1 MQMPGLSN
9 LILKNLKKD
18 EYHKYLEL
26 MPDFK
31 QEKTQKYITI
41 ALTLIASI
49 ILGIFALGPTLSTI
63 ASLQKQLEDDKFV
76 EQKLREKIN
85 NLSVL
90 QQKYASLEKDLPV
103 INDALPKT
111 SQIPL
116 LTAQVQA
123 IANESNVR
131 ITNYQT
137 FEAEVSHQAVSTKKF
152 ASYNFTVTTQGTY
165 QDMKIFLDKIVNFQR
180 IVAIDSITIT
190 KVTGLNTTDL
200 KLTVKGIAY
209 FKE

>member
-1 MQMPGLSN
+1 MQLPGLSN

>member
-1 MQMPGLSN
+1 MQLPGLSN

-49 ILGIFALGPTLSTI
+49 VLGIFALGPTLSTI
-63 ASLQKQLEDDKFV
+63 ASLQKQLEDDTFV

-165 QDMKIFLDKIVNFQR
+165 QDMTVFLDKIVNFQR

-190 KVTGLNTTDL
+190 KVAGLNTTDL

>member
-1 MQMPGLSN
+1 MQLPGLSN
-9 LILKNLKKD
+9 LLIKNFKKD

-63 ASLQKQLEDDKFV
+63 AGLHKQLDDAKFV

-90 QQKYASLEKDLPV
+90 QQKYKSLEADLPI

-116 LTAQVQA
+116 ITAQIQA
-123 IANESNVR
+123 VANESNVK

-137 FEAEVSHQAVSTKKF
+137 FQAEVSHQVVSTKKF
-152 ASYNFTVTTQGTY
+152 AAYNFTVTTQGSY
-165 QDMKIFLDKIVNFQR
+165 QNMTIFLDKLVNFQR
-180 IVAIDSITIT
+180 IVAIDSISIT
-190 KVTGLNTTDL
+190 KVTELNTTDL
-200 KLTVKGIAY
+200 KLAVKGIAY

>member
-1 MQMPGLSN
+1 MQLPALSN
-9 LILKNLKKD
+9 IILKNLKKD

-41 ALTLIASI
+41 ALTLLASI
-49 ILGIFALGPTLSTI
+49 ILAVFALGPTLSTI

-90 QQKYASLEKDLPV
+90 QQKYSAIEPDLPT
-103 INDALPKT
+103 IYDALPKT
-111 SQIPL
+111 SHIPL
-116 LTAQVQA
+116 LTAQIQA
-123 IANESNVR
+123 VANETGVKVS
-131 ITNYQT
+131 NYQT
-137 FEAEVSHQAVSTKKF
+137 FQAEVSHAAVSTKKF
-152 ASYNFTVTTQGTY
+152 ATYNFSITVQGTY
-165 QDMKIFLDKIVNFQR
+165 QNMSSFMDRLVSFQR
-180 IVAIDSITIT
+180 IVTIESVSVT
-190 KVTGLNTTDL
+190 KVTALNTTDL
-200 KLTVKGIAY
+200 KLIIKGLAY

>member
-1 MQMPGLSN
+1 MQLPGISN
-9 LILKNLKKD
+9 VILKNLKKD

-63 ASLQKQLEDDKFV
+63 ASLQKQLDDDKFV
-76 EQKLREKIN
+76 EQKLKEKIN

-90 QQKYASLEKDLPV
+90 QQKYASLEQDLPV

-116 LTAQVQA
+116 LTAQIQA
-123 IANESNVR
+123 VAQESNIK

-137 FEAEVSHQAVSTKKF
+137 FQAEVSHQAVSTKKF
-152 ASYNFTVTTQGTY
+152 ATYNFNVVTQGSY
-165 QDMKIFLDKIVNFQR
+165 QDMTTFLDKLVNFQR
-180 IVAIDSITIT
+180 IVSIESVSIT
-190 KVTGLNTTDL
+190 KVAGINTTDL

>member
-1 MQMPGLSN
+1 MQLPALSN
-9 LILKNLKKD
+9 LILKTLKKD

-41 ALTLIASI
+41 VLTLLASI
-49 ILGIFALGPTLSTI
+49 ILGVFALGPTLSTI

-85 NLSVL
+85 NLSLL
-90 QQKYASLEKDLPV
+90 QQKYSSIQTDLPIV
-103 INDALPKT
+103 YDALPKI

-116 LTAQVQA
+116 LTAQIQA
-123 IANESNVR
+123 VANDSSVKV
-131 ITNYQT
+131 TNFQT
-137 FEAEVSHQAVSTKKF
+137 FQAEVSHTAVSTKKF
-152 ASYNFTVTTQGTY
+152 ASYNFSVTVQGSY
-165 QDMKIFLDKIVNFQR
+165 QNMTVFMDKLVSFQR
-180 IVAIDSITIT
+180 IVTIENVSVT
-190 KVTGLNTTDL
+190 KVTGLNATDL
-200 KLTVKGIAY
+200 RLAVKGNAY

>member
-1 MQMPGLSN
+1 MQLPGLSN

-49 ILGIFALGPTLSTI
+49 VLGVFALGPTLSTI

-90 QQKYASLEKDLPV
+90 QQKYAGLEKDLPV

-165 QDMKIFLDKIVNFQR
+165 QDMTVFLDKIVNFQR

-190 KVTGLNTTDL
+190 KVAGLNTTDL